1 MATMNDD
8 ELYLIARRVLLD
20 ALDALGEHRDALALV
35 AELQAQFAAS
45 AKFEA
50 LIKGNLKG
58 LGYAR

>member
-1 MATMNDD
+1 MATINDD
-8 ELYLIARRVLLD
+8 ERYLIARRVLLD
-20 ALDALGEHRDALALV
+20 ALDEHRDALALV

-45 AKFEA
+45 EKFEA